1 MSTGLLVAGVG
12 AVPLIVGLV
21 EVFKGQ
27 GLPSK
32 RAPLAALI
40 LGLAFGLLAASV
52 EHSVTLLQGSV
63 YGIIA
68 GLAASGAYSG
78 GKAVMAKDT
87 EPQPHS

>member
-1 MSTGLLVAGVG
+1 
-12 AVPLIVGLV
+12 
-21 EVFKGQ
+21 
-27 GLPSK
+27 
-32 RAPLAALI
+32 
-40 LGLAFGLLAASV
+40 
-52 EHSVTLLQGSV
+52 VTLLQGSV